1 MYPCVGGALLLPLIL
16 LAVCVCIVC
25 KGEGRETEGLVSII
39 LQARPVLWVS
49 LRPCTVYSGGAGLI
63 CYLDAGSH

>member
-1 MYPCVGGALLLPLIL
+1 MCRWCAATATYFAGS
-16 LAVCVCIVC
+16 VCVCIVC